1 MLVDSM
7 LNGRQRLVNRSLL
20 RSVHGANL
28 NPFADGRKCRPPM
41 KKPRRC
47 RRGFQVRVR
56 RYYFAAAVSSP
67 AGALLGALL
76 LCELLLCECC
86 SCVSCGASC
95 VRAAAVGRRGGR
107 GRGRFV
113 SGESRGSNHGE
124 GDGGDEDL
132 EHRFSLQWNE

>member
-1 MLVDSM
+1 M
-7 LNGRQRLVNRSLL
+7 LNGRQGLVNRSLL

-28 NPFADGRKCRPPM
+28 NPFADDRKCRPPM

-76 LCELLLCECC
+76 LCELLCELLLLCELWCELLC
-86 SCVSCGASC
+86 ELLLWVAGVVAAGAGSSAAKAGAANTARAMTGTRVLNIDVVSS
-95 VRAAAVGRRGGR
+95 
-107 GRGRFV
+107 
-113 SGESRGSNHGE
+113 E
-124 GDGGDEDL
+124 
-132 EHRFSLQWNE
+132 NE